1 MRALTVQPG
10 KPNSIRLE
18 EVPAPPQSDG
28 AVLVRALALGICGTD
43 REIIAGQ
50 YGWAPPGQERLVIGH
65 ESLGRVEEAP
75 AGCGISR
82 GDLIVGIV
90 RRPDPVPCPAC
101 AAGEWDMCRNG
112 RYTERGIKERNGY
125 GSEQFRV
132 EPDFLIAID
141 PALETLGV
149 LLEPTSVVA
158 KGWEQIMCIGAR
170 SAAWQ
175 PHVALI
181 TGAGPVGLLA
191 AMIGA
196 QRGLEVHV
204 LDRMRE
210 GVKPDLARAL
220 GATYHSGDL
229 GTLKP
234 DVVIE
239 CTGAG
244 AVVLDVIGRGAPD
257 GIICLAGVSSGGHK
271 INFDVGDLNR
281 GIVLENHVVFGSV
294 NANRRH
300 YRAAAEAL
308 VNADKDW
315 LGRLITRRV
324 PLARWREALEQR
336 PNDIKVVVDFKS

>member
-43 REIIAGQ
+43 REIVAGH

-65 ESLGRVEEAP
+65 ESLGHVEEAP

-158 KGWEQIMCIGAR
+158 KAWEHVMCIGAR

-204 LDRMRE
+204 LDCMRE

-220 GATYHSGDL
+220 GATYHVGDL
-229 GTLKP
+229 GALKP

-244 AVVLDVIGRGAPD
+244 AVVLDVLRRAAPD
-257 GIICLAGVSSGGHK
+257 GIVCLAGVSSGGHK
-271 INFDVGDLNR
+271 ISFDVGDLNR
-281 GIVLENHVVFGSV
+281 GMVLENHVVFGSV

-308 VNADKDW
+308 AKADKGW
-315 LGRLITRRV
+315 LARLITRRV
-324 PLARWREALEQR
+324 PLARWREAFEQR
-336 PNDIKVVVDFKS
+336 PGDIKVVVDFTS